1 MGLRTALGFRAFL
14 VVMPLALWGCSDP
27 AYDTSTPQR
36 MLSAAEQ
43 MLVDERPDLLPT
55 LIHLQPRDITY
66 DDGVTEASAI
76 DDVREKL
83 GDMLAQLWRV
93 AEKLRNRFPTEASK
107 EVRAGQQA
115 ASQRGLPP
123 WITRLLTD
131 PRTVIDEQR
140 TRLEAEDLGD
150 GTAALTIDGE
160 PAFGGVLGMLE
171 TGDGWRFTVPIELAR
186 SSGWWPDTRH
196 EWAVVAALML
206 GIENS
211 LRDFEKEID
220 GDKFA
225 SLGEASERVGRIV
238 GESVVVQSII
248 YAQMKRTKETKESAA
263 TAGSGDPEPAVR
275 SETPE

>member
-1 MGLRTALGFRAFL
+1 
-14 VVMPLALWGCSDP
+14 MPLALWGCSDP